1 MSHVP
6 AWKRI
11 QIRQQQQQLSTD
23 EEDALNVTT
32 HLATGRPRGQ
42 HRAADPAQRIRKPA
56 KREKL
61 PSSERKQRTA
71 TVLRDQLRYLLDFYL
86 EKVPDEP
93 LPAALL
99 QQPAVAA
106 YVDARPSAEEAVVA
120 PSWKFSKQK
129 QNWLIK
135 HLHDIDALPSAYD
148 PLLRLYLRGLG
159 DRARAAV
166 IARCTDTLR
175 SWEDYTAA
183 EEEHARRVVDATAP
197 ADGASEP
204 TAAPTPPCSVAVK
217 DRCAGLFEALSAQS
231 SPSAAPD
238 NI

>member
-11 QIRQQQQQLSTD
+11 QIRQQQQQLGVE

-32 HLATGRPRGQ
+32 HLATSRSRGQ

-86 EKVPDEP
+86 EKAPDAP
-93 LPAALL
+93 LPPALL

-106 YVDARPSAEEAVVA
+106 YLDARPSAEEAAVA
-120 PSWKFSKQK
+120 PTWKFSKQK

-148 PLLRLYLRGLG
+148 PLLQLYLRGLG
-159 DRARAAV
+159 DRARDAV
-166 IARCTDTLR
+166 VARCTDTLR
-175 SWEDYTAA
+175 SWDEYTAA
-183 EEEHARRVVDATAP
+183 HEEHARRVADATAP
-197 ADGASEP
+197 DDNAPEP
-204 TAAPTPPCSVAVK
+204 TSLPAPPCPVAVK
-217 DRCAGLFEALSAQS
+217 DRCAGLREALSAQS
-231 SPSAAPD
+231 PPPASPD